1 MKTAVVLGLAMV
13 LLLIW
18 LAPRHNSAGKQPLPG
33 GESASV
39 SPPTSAPTPLQQAA
53 ACAQPP
59 QTGAVPQQPTWTLLA
74 AIAAESDPDR
84 RSEALERAVESVG
97 DAEPAALLDFL
108 AKQDGSAAADL
119 CQRLIRRWAEKD
131 APLAAVW
138 AGQIPSG
145 PSSRALKQQ
154 VAIAWANSD
163 LAAAARWAQ
172 TLPDD
177 DSRLATMRSVA
188 YEAARTDPMSA
199 LVLAVGLP
207 PTRERDDLLLH
218 AASQWA
224 GADSAAA
231 QAWAARVPDP
241 VLRDRLLAAMTVAAA
256 EQDPAAAATLA
267 ATRLAPGAEQDR
279 AAVAIVQRWAQI
291 SPPAAAAW
299 VRKFPD
305 TDARQAAVRNL
316 AALTNRLSAAAS
328 EPVIP

>member
-1 MKTAVVLGLAMV
+1 MKTAMVLGLAMV

-39 SPPTSAPTPLQQAA
+39 SPPTSAPPPPPQAA
-53 ACAQPP
+53 DGAQP

-108 AKQDGSAAADL
+108 ARQDGSAAADL
-119 CQRLIRRWAEKD
+119 CRRLVRRWAEKD
-131 APLAAVW
+131 APLAAAW
-138 AGQIPSG
+138 AGQVPWG
-145 PSSRALKQQ
+145 PSSRAVKEQ

-163 LAAAARWAQ
+163 LGAAARWAQ
-172 TLPDD
+172 TLPDE

-188 YEAARTDPMSA
+188 YEAARTDPRSA

-224 GADSAAA
+224 GADSATA

-241 VLRDRLLAAMTVAAA
+241 VLRERLLAAMTVATA

-279 AAVAIVQRWAQI
+279 AAVAIVQRWAQT
-291 SPPAAAAW
+291 SPLTAAAW
-299 VRKFPD
+299 VEQFPD
-305 TDARQAAVRNL
+305 TAARKAAVWNL
-316 AALTNRLSAAAS
+316 AALTNGLSAAVS
-328 EPVIP
+328 KPLIP